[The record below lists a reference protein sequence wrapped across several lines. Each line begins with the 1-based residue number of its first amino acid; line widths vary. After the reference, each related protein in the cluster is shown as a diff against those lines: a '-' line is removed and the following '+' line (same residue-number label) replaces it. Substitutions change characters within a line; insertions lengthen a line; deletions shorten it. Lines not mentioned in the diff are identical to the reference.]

1 MWKFLFISCLVLFY
15 GCSRKHSHLSEFT
28 DPLPAN
34 KKFSLTN
41 ESNSSQLPTFQSL
54 LDIPGLD
61 DIVRKSLEH
70 NPMWKSQLAQLEV
83 VRAKYGVAKSGSL
96 PSFNA
101 ELGWQKGREYTRES
115 GFSEKSVPDLR
126 TGAMFNWEID
136 LWGKW
141 KSIKKSAGMHIREAE
156 YLKEAAEISFSHE
169 IAKIWISLAA
179 QKEQVDIIAQAI
191 SSQRKTLALYK
202 SKVDVGGEENATLVR
217 QDLAYSELLI
227 EQAKRMRIYE
237 VNKVKL
243 QSLTGSPLD
252 TSLPELPNISQIKL
266 PLIPKVFPTIALKGR
281 PDLLAREAKL
291 RENLY
296 LEQSKQYDLYPSL
309 SFQASGLSLGT
320 NFSDPF
326 KQWKASMGP
335 VLNLPLWNPR
345 KKLELQYTIAQSEV
359 YKQEWKASINLAI
372 EEIEM
377 ATKSFFMGKKE
388 LSLATEL
395 HQQSQKIFSISK
407 AKFQAGILSS
417 LDLWADERKVWE
429 AESRLVYARL
439 QLFEFALTLSKS
451 LGLKMENS

>member
-1 MWKFLFISCLVLFY
+1 
-15 GCSRKHSHLSEFT
+15 
-28 DPLPAN
+28 
-34 KKFSLTN
+34 
-41 ESNSSQLPTFQSL
+41 
-54 LDIPGLD
+54 
-61 DIVRKSLEH
+61 
-70 NPMWKSQLAQLEV
+70 
-83 VRAKYGVAKSGSL
+83 
-96 PSFNA
+96 
-101 ELGWQKGREYTRES
+101 
-115 GFSEKSVPDLR
+115 
-126 TGAMFNWEID
+126 
-136 LWGKW
+136 
-141 KSIKKSAGMHIREAE
+141 MHIREAE